1 MRKNTYAMRYVAGM
15 PAERILPPGS

>member
-15 PAERILPPGS
+15 PAERILPPG